1 MAEFADFEAID
12 GDLEPTD
19 NDDTD
24 DNADNDGNISDN
36 FIDDKGTFNELVED
50 YYQFDNVTRNAQDA
64 LNDTLLFVYESQ
76 EANNYCREDFDIT
89 NERIDEFQYSKKL
102 MIPKKH

>member
-1 MAEFADFEAID
+1 MAEFSEFEAID

-24 DNADNDGNISDN
+24 DSADNDGNISDN

-50 YYQFDNVTRNAQDA
+50 YY
-64 LNDTLLFVYESQ
+64 
-76 EANNYCREDFDIT
+76 
-89 NERIDEFQYSKKL
+89 
-102 MIPKKH
+102 